1 MVAFSRST
9 EVEDNRTCTAY
20 TSSTPLVSVIIPV
33 YNVAKILERCVN
45 SVLTQTYKN
54 LEIILVDDGS
64 TDMSKQ
70 FCDVFAKKDPRVKV
84 IHQAN
89 RGLSGARNAGLELA
103 TGDFV
108 TFVDSDDSVQPY
120 LVELLLGLCTQ
131 HRTKMAIAG
140 FHELAANAEIFPN
153 LDERAEL
160 GVMGSLEW
168 PDEPTPAPENVE
180 ILTTVACLTRM
191 LCEQGFTVSAWS
203 KLYAREVFADVRFPE
218 GKLYED
224 VGTTYRL
231 VLQCS
236 EIVVSTQRPYNYYHN
251 AGSITKQSYTSA
263 KLDLITLTDQ
273 MCDELLAWSES
284 RDSAERAQVE
294 LLTKKRRMHARFS
307 VLRQMVML
315 DDKVLSSDERK
326 DFLADRRQIVRYLRR
341 HRKDIFNN
349 PLATRRDRLAMTTLL
364 LGLPAFRA
372 AWKHYDQ
379 YKNNT
384 KAKNS

>member
-1 MVAFSRST
+1 MVAFSKST
-9 EVEDNRTCTAY
+9 EVRDDRTCIAY

-131 HRTKMAIAG
+131 HRAKMAIVG
-140 FHELAANAEIFPN
+140 FRELAANAEIFPN

-168 PDEPTPAPENVE
+168 PDEPMSAPENVE

-251 AGSITKQSYTSA
+251 AGSITKQSYTPA

-294 LLTKKRRMHARFS
+294 LLTKKRRMHAHFS

-315 DDKVLSSDERK
+315 DDKALSSDERK

-341 HRKDIFNN
+341 HRKYIFNN
-349 PLATRRDRLAMTTLL
+349 PLATRRDRLAMATLL

-379 YKNNT
+379 NHPRGN
-384 KAKNS
+384 